1 MFNLNL
7 PSRIPVVLGPIE
19 SDMTQDEIVFYGH
32 PNVLC
37 THQKTIEITK
47 MSSLSLKGDCI
58 IGVRANKACKDLSPS
73 LRVVLQ
79 KPNSF
84 VNIEIHVNDLRFTI
98 KGRTSDG
105 LSLLSDND
113 IVIRKST
120 YTCPR
125 TVAILSDNACSD
137 IPREI
142 VELLKDPERQ
152 GIMRITIE

>member
-1 MFNLNL
+1 
-7 PSRIPVVLGPIE
+7 
-19 SDMTQDEIVFYGH
+19 MTQEEIVFYGH

-47 MSSLSLKGDCI
+47 MSSLTLKGDCI
-58 IGVRANKACKDLSPS
+58 IGVRASKACKDLSRS
-73 LRVVLQ
+73 LREGLQ

-84 VNIEIHVNDLRFTI
+84 VDIEIQVNGLSFAI
-98 KGRTSDG
+98 KGRSSGG
-105 LSLLSDND
+105 LSLLSDID
-113 IVIRKST
+113 MVIRKST

-152 GIMRITIE
+152 GIMKITIE

>member
-1 MFNLNL
+1 
-7 PSRIPVVLGPIE
+7 
-19 SDMTQDEIVFYGH
+19 MTQDEIVFYGH

-47 MSSLSLKGDCI
+47 MSTLTLKGDCI
-58 IGVRANKACKDLSPS
+58 IGVRASKACKDLSRS
-73 LRVVLQ
+73 LREGLQ

-84 VNIEIHVNDLRFTI
+84 VDIEIQVNGLSFAI
-98 KGRTSDG
+98 KGRSSGG
-105 LSLLSDND
+105 LSLLSDTD
-113 IVIRKST
+113 MVIRKST

-152 GIMRITIE
+152 GIMKITIE

>member
-1 MFNLNL
+1 
-7 PSRIPVVLGPIE
+7 
-19 SDMTQDEIVFYGH
+19 MTQDEIVFYGH

-47 MSSLSLKGDCI
+47 MSSLTLKGDCI
-58 IGVRANKACKDLSPS
+58 IGVRASKACKDLSRS
-73 LRVVLQ
+73 LREGLQ

-84 VNIEIHVNDLRFTI
+84 VDIEIQVNGLSFAI
-98 KGRTSDG
+98 KGRSSGG
-105 LSLLSDND
+105 LSLLSDTD
-113 IVIRKST
+113 MVIRKST

-142 VELLKDPERQ
+142 VELLKDPERR
-152 GIMRITIE
+152 GIMKITIE

>member
-1 MFNLNL
+1 
-7 PSRIPVVLGPIE
+7 
-19 SDMTQDEIVFYGH
+19 MTQEEIVFYGH

-47 MSSLSLKGDCI
+47 MSSLTLKGDCI
-58 IGVRANKACKDLSPS
+58 IGVRASKACKDLSRS
-73 LRVVLQ
+73 LREGLQ

-84 VNIEIHVNDLRFTI
+84 VDIEIQVNGLSFAI
-98 KGRTSDG
+98 KGRSSGG
-105 LSLLSDND
+105 LSLLSDTD
-113 IVIRKST
+113 MVIRKST

-142 VELLKDPERQ
+142 VEMLKDPERQ
-152 GIMRITIE
+152 GIMKITIE

>member
-1 MFNLNL
+1 
-7 PSRIPVVLGPIE
+7 
-19 SDMTQDEIVFYGH
+19 MTQEEIVFYGH

-47 MSSLSLKGDCI
+47 MSSLTLKGDCI
-58 IGVRANKACKDLSPS
+58 IGVRANKSCTDLSRS
-73 LRVVLQ
+73 LREGLQ

-84 VNIEIHVNDLRFTI
+84 VDIEIQVNGLSFAI
-98 KGRTSDG
+98 KGRSSGG
-105 LSLLSDND
+105 LSLLSETDM
-113 IVIRKST
+113 VIRKSA

-142 VELLKDPERQ
+142 VELLKDPDRQ
-152 GIMRITIE
+152 GIMKITIE

>member
-1 MFNLNL
+1 
-7 PSRIPVVLGPIE
+7 
-19 SDMTQDEIVFYGH
+19 MTQEEIVFYGH

-47 MSSLSLKGDCI
+47 MSSLTLKGDCI
-58 IGVRANKACKDLSPS
+58 IGVRASKACKDLSRS
-73 LRVVLQ
+73 LREGLQ

-84 VNIEIHVNDLRFTI
+84 VDIEIQVNGLSFAI
-98 KGRTSDG
+98 KGRSSGG
-105 LSLLSDND
+105 LSLLSDTD
-113 IVIRKST
+113 MVIRKST

-152 GIMRITIE
+152 GIMKITIE

>member
-1 MFNLNL
+1 
-7 PSRIPVVLGPIE
+7 
-19 SDMTQDEIVFYGH
+19 MTQEEIVFYGH

-47 MSSLSLKGDCI
+47 MSSLTLKGDCI
-58 IGVRANKACKDLSPS
+58 IGVRANKACKDLSRS
-73 LRVVLQ
+73 LREGLQ

-84 VNIEIHVNDLRFTI
+84 VDIEIQVNGLSFAI
-98 KGRTSDG
+98 KGRSNGG
-105 LSLLSDND
+105 LSLLSDTD
-113 IVIRKST
+113 MVIRKST

-152 GIMRITIE
+152 GIMKITIE